1 MLHVI
6 AKFIAITKEEGME
19 EEKKKV
25 VFWSTKSLAK
35 KVSFFVPYVNV
46 CFHPIAANGL
56 DVIHGCGG
64 QEGGQLRQGH
74 QRKTIISC
82 QYVLMWRCEGDCGS
96 VMCVWRTTRTR
107 RGRKRRR

>member
-1 MLHVI
+1 MTKIALFFCPPIKIKHCKSVHTARGEVVMLHVI

-35 KVSFFVPYVNV
+35 KVSFFVPYVIV
-46 CFHPIAANGL
+46 CFHPIAANGI

-64 QEGGQLRQGH
+64 QEGGEVGGQQEGGGH
-74 QRKTIISC
+74 Q
-82 QYVLMWRCEGDCGS
+82 GG
-96 VMCVWRTTRTR
+96 
-107 RGRKRRR
+107 